1 MHSEDSL
8 YTSEQHMKL
17 VATLRERGLSLG
29 EPVKPDRSV
38 WEKKLKALEESVT
51 ESECWW
57 IVDLKSIEVPWS
69 CGISNA
75 LGYTHKITV
84 FDTMNWIHGKY
95 RDFFSENNLKVSQ
108 LIHETVKHQLEF
120 MKQRYVVEVPV
131 RHQSGHYVQA
141 TRTTYPFQFDAAH
154 NLVSHIHHL
163 FIHSNLKDQA
173 FDMALFDKDW
183 KRRGDL
189 EQEVRKRM
197 LEIAALPFSVKQMK
211 IIEYYAYGKAEQAKD
226 VAALAKIT
234 LSTAYTYH
242 ANIHKLAE
250 MNTGIKFT
258 SLKDIAKYYRS
269 RGLI

>member
-1 MHSEDSL
+1 MYSEDPI
-8 YTSEQHMKL
+8 YTSEQHAKL
-17 VATLRERGLSLG
+17 VTTLKQRALSLG
-29 EPVKPDRSV
+29 EPVKPDRAV
-38 WEKKLKALEESVT
+38 WERKLKAIEESVT

-69 CGISNA
+69 CGIKNA
-75 LGYTHKITV
+75 LGYSHKIEV
-84 FDTMNWIHGKY
+84 FDTMNWVHGKY

-108 LIHETVKHQLEF
+108 LIHETVKHQIEF

-131 RHQSGHYVQA
+131 RHQNGHYLQA

-163 FIHSNLKDQA
+163 FIHPNSKDQA
-173 FDMALFDKDW
+173 FDMALFDKGW
-183 KRRGDL
+183 NRRGDL

-197 LEIAALPFSVKQMK
+197 LEIAALPFSAKQME
-211 IIEYYAYGKAEQAKD
+211 IIAYYAYGKAERAEH

-234 LSTAYTYH
+234 LLTAYKHQT
-242 ANIHKLAE
+242 NIHKLAE
-250 MNTGIKFT
+250 ASTGIKFA
-258 SLKDIAKYYRS
+258 SLKDIAEYYRS